1 MDVVIIFTALTLI
14 LTSHNMTGATAGFI
28 LAFAG
33 TITAQ
38 VNWLLIELRQIEV
51 QGVSLERTA
60 DYRAL
65 ELEEGEE
72 LNVNDQAAQEAL
84 QADIYREYDGWP
96 SKGEI
101 KVGEL
106 SASYGPSLPDILH
119 EVSFDVPGGQ
129 SVGIV
134 GATGGGKST
143 LAKAFFSFVDITHG
157 KIEIDGESGSDSA
170 FVECIDEA
178 VLFARED
185 SADRCFTRYRQC
197 ASRSGPLQTRHHRP
211 RSYPAVGDA
220 QAQSRHRGQV
230 LR

>member
-28 LAFAG
+28 LAFAS
-33 TITAQ
+33 TITGQ

-65 ELEEGEE
+65 ELEDGEE

-84 QADIYREYDGWP
+84 HADMYREYDGWP

-101 KVGEL
+101 KVEEL
-106 SASYGPSLPDILH
+106 SASYGPDLPDILH
-119 EVSFDVPGGQ
+119 EVSFDIPGGQ

-134 GATGGGKST
+134 GATGGGK
-143 LAKAFFSFVDITHG
+143 
-157 KIEIDGESGSDSA
+157 
-170 FVECIDEA
+170 
-178 VLFARED
+178 
-185 SADRCFTRYRQC
+185 
-197 ASRSGPLQTRHHRP
+197 
-211 RSYPAVGDA
+211 
-220 QAQSRHRGQV
+220 
-230 LR
+230 